1 MVNQN
6 PEERKGKTMANE
18 SNQKI
23 GTREAIAATVYFLST
38 KLLISFPQ
46 HMAEMGQTAAWV
58 VPIISFITAT
68 LGFLIIIALLKCY
81 PGGNLIQASE
91 KAAGPV
97 IGIIASLGYFAFFF
111 ATTVI
116 LIREFSETVS
126 TALLPRTP
134 LSVIMAVFIIATL
147 VAAYMGLEAI
157 TRAALVGMPLII
169 GTLILLN
176 VLLLPQSDFDTIFP
190 LFGPGLG
197 KLLYNGVIHS
207 GIAGEVLFLSII
219 VGQLDEEHKVQKMGL
234 ASLLVA
240 ASFMV
245 VSTLNYSALFP
256 YPLSLHIAYPG
267 YEAST
272 LIYMGRFLQRIE
284 VAFVFLWVISACIHL
299 ALSGYTAA
307 RIIQDMLKLPSYKPL
322 LPAFAILGF
331 TFALVPSDVPEATY
345 VDFMIVK
352 TYGGLAIFVI
362 PLILLL
368 TARLKAGSKI
378 NRR

>member
-1 MVNQN
+1 
-6 PEERKGKTMANE
+6 MASKE
-18 SNQKI
+18 KI

-46 HMAEMGQTAAWV
+46 HMAEMGQTAAWI
-58 VPIISFITAT
+58 VPVISFATAT
-68 LGFLIIIALLKCY
+68 LGFLVIVALLRRY
-81 PGGNLIQASE
+81 PGMSIVQASE
-91 KAAGPV
+91 KAGGPILGV
-97 IGIIASLGYFAFFF
+97 IASLGYFVFFF
-111 ATTVI
+111 ATTI
-116 LIREFSETVS
+116 LLIREFSETVS
-126 TALLPRTP
+126 TALLPRAP
-134 LSVIMAVFIIATL
+134 LSVIMGVFIIATL

-169 GTLILLN
+169 GTLVLLN
-176 VLLLPQSDFDTIFP
+176 LLLLPQSNFDTIFP
-190 LFGPGLG
+190 LFGPGIG
-197 KLLYNGVIHS
+197 KIVYNGVVHS
-207 GIAGEVLFLSII
+207 GIAGEIMFLCII
-219 VGQLDEEHKVQKMGL
+219 AGQLDEKHKVQRMGL
-234 ASLLVA
+234 ISLAVSA
-240 ASFMV
+240 TFMI
-245 VSTLNYSALFP
+245 VSTLNYSAVFP

-307 RIIQDMLKLPSYKPL
+307 VIIQDMLKLPSHKPL

-331 TFALVPSDVPEATY
+331 TFALVPSDVPQATY

-352 TYGGLAIFVI
+352 TYGGFMLFAV

-368 TARLKAGSKI
+368 ISRLRGDHNT
-378 NRR
+378 NRG